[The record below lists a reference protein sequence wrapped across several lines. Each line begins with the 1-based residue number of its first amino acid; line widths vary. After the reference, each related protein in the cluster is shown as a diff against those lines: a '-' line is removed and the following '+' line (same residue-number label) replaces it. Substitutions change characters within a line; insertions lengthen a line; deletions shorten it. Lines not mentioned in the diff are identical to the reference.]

1 MAIWIEQ
8 TVVNGQKWARSV
20 QRRGGT
26 TFESAPNPHAAAAG
40 MVKLVSG
47 VIFHQARDRSRD
59 GKPIT
64 ESAILDNIDR
74 RTRGKV

>member
-1 MAIWIEQ
+1 
-8 TVVNGQKWARSV
+8 
-20 QRRGGT
+20 
-26 TFESAPNPHAAAAG
+26 

-59 GKPIT
+59 GKSIT